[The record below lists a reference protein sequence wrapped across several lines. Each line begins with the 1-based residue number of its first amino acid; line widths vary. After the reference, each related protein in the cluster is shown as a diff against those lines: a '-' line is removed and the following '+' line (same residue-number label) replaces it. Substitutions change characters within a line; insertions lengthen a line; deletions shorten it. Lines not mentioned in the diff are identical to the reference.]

1 MFEKKGV
8 RAATI
13 KKDGIAD
20 VVDKNKVLRVVRG
33 GHETA
38 MLL

>member
-1 MFEKKGV
+1 MLEEKGV
-8 RAATI
+8 RAATV
-13 KKDGIAD
+13 KKNGIAN
-20 VVDKNKVLRVVRG
+20 VVYVDKVLRMVRG